1 MWEYALGCAGRRK
14 KLDSLCSLGDVQA
27 LDGGLRYSDGGVDST
42 PSCTIPILR
51 AEEGGVLSNA
61 PTREAS
67 LKASPA
73 ASLRASPAPPSPWSH
88 VSSGAGPD
96 LFMAKPQSG
105 ASPTPKR
112 VKPTA
117 DSWRA
122 PCAACCAPISGAI
135 FMGGG
140 RAYCSAEHRTMSTWG
155 VAAHVSEERALAAR
169 VSELFP
175 RVHEFHPPLQT

>member
-1 MWEYALGCAGRRK
+1 MLKEVKPDGFGLIVRTAAENATAEQLQADVTRLLERWQKVVDNADEPEAERVLI
-14 KLDSLCSLGDVQA
+14 LSDSQ
-27 LDGGLRYSDGGVDST
+27 
-42 PSCTIPILR
+42 
-51 AEEGGVLSNA
+51 N
-61 PTREAS
+61 
-67 LKASPA
+67 
-73 ASLRASPAPPSPWSH
+73 
-88 VSSGAGPD
+88 
-96 LFMAKPQSG
+96 
-105 ASPTPKR
+105 SPTPKR

-122 PCAACCAPISGAI
+122 PCAACCTPISGAI